1 MNTSDLEKLNTA
13 VEFLIRQKTVLET
26 IERLGQEVV
35 HSQEPFVWSVIEL
48 NSIARPLP
56 DTIKSCWIFV
66 LKKNVPSGCHY
77 HPNSIQHMVTIKG
90 QGRQQIAGQSKRLVP
105 FGSPT
110 DSLVDKWL
118 IIDKNVPHEFFP
130 EDENMVVISFHTC
143 EANELEEVGCDTG
156 EKRLYE
162 EEAEA

>member
-1 MNTSDLEKLNTA
+1 MNASDLEKLSTA
-13 VEFLIRQKTVLET
+13 VEFLIGQKTVMET
-26 IERLGQEVV
+26 IERLDQEAN

-48 NSIARPLP
+48 DSIAQPLP

-90 QGRQQIAGQSKRLVP
+90 QGRQQIAGESQRMILN
-105 FGSPT
+105 
-110 DSLVDKWL
+110 KWVV
-118 IIDKNVPHEFFP
+118 IDKNVPHEFFP

-143 EANELEEVGCDTG
+143 EATELEEIGCDTG
-156 EKRLYE
+156 DKRLYE
-162 EEAEA
+162 EHTKGTS

>member
-1 MNTSDLEKLNTA
+1 MNASDLEKLNTA
-13 VEFLIRQKTVLET
+13 VDFLIAQQAVLET
-26 IERLGQEVV
+26 IERLDQEVD

-48 NSIARPLP
+48 DSIARPLP
-56 DTIKSCWIFV
+56 DVIKSCWIFV

-105 FGSPT
+105 FNW
-110 DSLVDKWL
+110 LV
-118 IIDKNVPHEFFP
+118 IEKNVPHEFFP

-143 EANELEEVGCDTG
+143 EATELEEIGCDTS
-156 EKRLYE
+156 ETRLYE
-162 EEAEA
+162 YTKGTS

>member
-13 VEFLIRQKTVLET
+13 VEFLIGQKTVMET
-26 IERLGQEVV
+26 IKRLDQEVD
-35 HSQEPFVWSVIEL
+35 HSAEPFVWSVIEL
-48 NSIARPLP
+48 DSIARPLP

-90 QGRQQIAGQSKRLVP
+90 QGRQQIAGQAERMVL
-105 FGSPT
+105 
-110 DSLVDKWL
+110 DKW
-118 IIDKNVPHEFFP
+118 IVIDKNVPHEFFP

-143 EANELEEVGCDTG
+143 GATELEEIGCDTG
-156 EKRLYE
+156 GKRLYTKGTS
-162 EEAEA
+162 